1 MQTGT
6 VAIDASRL
14 LQSIPSDLGI
24 PLSPAAHP
32 VVVEHQAAATLMR
45 SREAVL
51 QKSDRPRLLLQ
62 SALFARGTGASP
74 DGSFA
79 GGADG
84 LWFDRANWAAGVQ
97 VVFPNLFDGSSLHAR
112 QAAAAADSH
121 VEDARREEALLEV
134 TSQQQS
140 AAAIAEGAIAIAQ
153 NTPVQLAAARQSES
167 QARARY
173 EAGLASIVEVAES
186 QGLLAAAEY
195 QDAIARLDVWRA
207 LLGQAIASG
216 DLLPFLE
223 RVRAAGAP

>member
-1 MQTGT
+1 
-6 VAIDASRL
+6 
-14 LQSIPSDLGI
+14 
-24 PLSPAAHP
+24 
-32 VVVEHQAAATLMR
+32 MR

-153 NTPVQLAAARQSES
+153 NTPVQLSAARQSES

-173 EAGLASIVEVAES
+173 DAGLASIVEVAES

-195 QDAIARLDVWRA
+195 QDSIARLDVWRA
-207 LLGQAIASG
+207 LLGQAVASG
-216 DLLPFLE
+216 DLTPFLE
-223 RVRAAGAP
+223 RVRTAGAP